1 MRNDNEIRI
10 VLGSKQYAGNTD
22 KDIWIQPSLI
32 GDRREFIEGDR
43 SINVNQQ
50 VLFDNERQKSD
61 KFRIAGKIT
70 NIFNN
75 TISGKTSYDPFKNDL
90 YYTNGINDA
99 TNGASAWEGYPQFNE
114 FTISRNSG
122 INGHTTF
129 VSKSAST
136 YNWSTYITYAFSSTT
151 AQTMSY
157 TNERFGITNY
167 GFKVGDGIPY
177 VIDTSSVNGKKL
189 VYFYCATNHNLKEG
203 MYVNLSVPIN
213 GKTTFKVYSLGDG
226 SYGSESNVFSIYDM
240 KFTPS
245 NVQTGTFGNFK
256 KIVNITNSGESMSK
270 YYIRL
275 NKVILTPKDGNIVK
289 GGFENNP
296 FPIKK
301 KLEYSALTPNQTQRV
316 SVKEGSQTY
325 SFTFDK
331 DININGLIDNNGK
344 PISELFFTIIERGYM
359 GWFNKPYVNIN
370 GNQIALDIGWKFN
383 ILKNTIDNWWDC
395 TSTIN
400 KDNIPVE
407 SYTVNNQ
414 QFYYNGLLNE
424 GDILKGDFCEYNDI
438 EQKEYVLSP
447 MLHKYS
453 FNQGLFYDNSVPNLP
468 SGYAYQPHNPIKIR
482 EYSDYIE
489 TGSKDLVDNIPG
501 YAWFSE
507 FEETW
512 FWRDLYQYG
521 FIDSEGVGLNIP
533 FINGAH
539 YPFLN
544 LLFLQYPLKR
554 NVGVNTTLIKSLTN
568 DNCE

>member
-22 KDIWIQPSLI
+22 KDIWIQPPLI

-136 YNWSTYITYAFSSTT
+136 YNWSTYITYVFSSTT

-167 GFKVGDGIPY
+167 GFKAGDGIPY

-203 MYVNLSVPIN
+203 MYVNLSTPIN

-256 KIVNITNSGESMSK
+256 KIVNITNSGESTSK

-407 SYTVNNQ
+407 SYTFNNQ
-414 QFYYNGLLNE
+414 QFYYNRLLNE

-453 FNQGLFYDNSVPNLP
+453 FNQGLFYDNSTPNLP

-501 YAWFSE
+501 YSWFSE

>member
-75 TISGKTSYDPFKNDL
+75 TLSGKTSYDPFKNDL

-203 MYVNLSVPIN
+203 MYVNLSTPIN

-256 KIVNITNSGESMSK
+256 KIVNITNSGETMSK

-407 SYTVNNQ
+407 SYIVNNQ

>member
-1 MRNDNEIRI
+1 
-10 VLGSKQYAGNTD
+10 
-22 KDIWIQPSLI
+22 
-32 GDRREFIEGDR
+32 
-43 SINVNQQ
+43 
-50 VLFDNERQKSD
+50 
-61 KFRIAGKIT
+61 
-70 NIFNN
+70 
-75 TISGKTSYDPFKNDL
+75 
-90 YYTNGINDA
+90 
-99 TNGASAWEGYPQFNE
+99 
-114 FTISRNSG
+114 
-122 INGHTTF
+122 
-129 VSKSAST
+129 
-136 YNWSTYITYAFSSTT
+136 
-151 AQTMSY
+151 
-157 TNERFGITNY
+157 
-167 GFKVGDGIPY
+167 
-177 VIDTSSVNGKKL
+177 
-189 VYFYCATNHNLKEG
+189 
-203 MYVNLSVPIN
+203 
-213 GKTTFKVYSLGDG
+213 
-226 SYGSESNVFSIYDM
+226 
-240 KFTPS
+240 
-245 NVQTGTFGNFK
+245 
-256 KIVNITNSGESMSK
+256 MSK

>member
-533 FINGAH
+533 FINDAH